1 MRINRNDL
9 YDLLSSENGPFVTM
23 IVNNPTDL
31 KEIQQTKITFKN
43 LMREAKERLTK
54 MFPKLDHESYLSKL
68 GIYGE
73 DNSFWLNN
81 KGRSTALIGNMDQV
95 ESFQLS
101 EAYSNQVSVS
111 RQPNVLPIIQELQMK
126 FEYLLIALNQTSF
139 ELYRGDGY
147 DLEKVRL
154 DEDAPRTLKEA
165 LGDNELVGGEVTFRA
180 ASSHGGDVAVAYHGH
195 NEKSQEVTIDQINYY
210 QMVDQYVT
218 TNYAH
223 PESLMTIVF
232 ALPENQAKFRQVSKN
247 KNLSH
252 HLKIEESPN
261 GLGIDQLENK
271 MRPVAHKWFE
281 QIMDVQKQ
289 RYETA
294 KDKNKATS
302 DMRELVRCAVAG
314 QIDTLFVRSDTT
326 VVGMIDDE
334 GKLDTES
341 SEAQENNLVND
352 VVDKTMQ
359 SAGRVVLLDTED
371 MPTDKVAAGILRY

>member
-195 NEKSQEVTIDQINYY
+195 NEKSQEVTIDQVNYY

>member
-341 SEAQENNLVND
+341 LEAQENNLVND